1 MNLVA
6 PDVCF
11 ARRVLRLS
19 LRLKPVT
26 GSDNRAIWRN
36 PRLKRGASPTRPE
49 TPELAVDGEVIPL
62 AFTNVLAIREASG
75 AIIVV
80 DTVGAA
86 EWCVVVD
93 QVVPREA

>member
-1 MNLVA
+1 MDLVA
-6 PDVCF
+6 PVCF
-11 ARRVLRLS
+11 ARRVLRPS

-26 GSDNRAIWRN
+26 GSDDRAIRRHS
-36 PRLKRGASPTRPE
+36 RLKRRANPARPE
-49 TPELAVDGEVIPL
+49 APELAVDGEVIPL
-62 AFTNVLAIREASG
+62 ALANVLAIREASG

-80 DTVGAA
+80 DTVGAT